1 MGDARHNGHERV
13 VRALE
18 QSANFA
24 AMLEACEELLVL
36 AKPGCPVL
44 RQFWGKI
51 CKGRGW
57 FDAAETGLE
66 AREAFCASLPSE
78 RVFQTKGGK
87 VSPSKWLGLPGTF
100 RRPQASWH
108 TKAYG
113 LTLYCILKGF
123 SSTAGDIINTSCMH
137 KFAEVQPHKPC
148 LELAAVPM
156 PVDAPLPA
164 ASSTDIVPPAAAAPA
179 ALEKQKQAGRDQ
191 AQRLRQKAE
200 NTMHAVARIMAD
212 ESIYEVLSMLSC
224 FCALEVEAHTEGV
237 RTMKSGNAMRRY
249 YASCSQGGYMR
260 ALVATLKQ
268 LENMTEL
275 SKSGFVTEFSDA
287 VRARGK
293 HDAAYVK
300 DQDALASTA
309 FKLCVS
315 LVGERLFSMQS
326 HELVYP
332 YALGG
337 LAADEDAVVLQT
349 TERFRS
355 HWEVWAEAMRV
366 KIPSVARAAERCSL
380 NTPAMRQLARILRKG
395 DYKDVSVAK
404 REGVKLFSGFGQTVI
419 NENANSKV
427 RDAELRQQ
435 SARRLVEWKAWEVPH
450 AKRVL
455 NQFERAEVAPT
466 NVLCGLARVDGTS
479 LFHGSGDPKLEF
491 PSLNFA
497 KLLTGFD
504 GPSPD
509 ALGRRKLGAELAL
522 LLELKRLGKWELMA
536 DAWQAA
542 LAPSHE
548 FVLGRQTS
556 PPRVYFVLKSFDVGL
571 LTWSCKRVG
580 VNGIRLDTDGARWS
594 WVQVFDAGALSI
606 LPTTVMSPLGTF
618 TRGDVPLSALGI
630 FVSHGAPIPLFT
642 WQASRGFANVPEA
655 SLKMLFGAQA
665 IPLPIEAARSENEE
679 LALAVGLSEHFL
691 EDATPEVLENAV
703 RARYALLDQVDVG
716 ATAVLQQLVI
726 DEIIEGVGSLSEKKF
741 CTEYLGKTKQHRHK
755 RSAHMAAV
763 SVILRIFEDH
773 RDKKPPAKKPK
784 PKGSNKVELP
794 KGHAAK
800 YADGRWWASIPGDK
814 AFLIEHGPPVGSVF
828 QDDANG
834 RYRIQYPGQVPRSI
848 SWTSRGQTA
857 AALEALRVWWT
868 WHTDATGAM
877 PPEGLGIACA

>member
-1 MGDARHNGHERV
+1 M
-13 VRALE
+13 
-18 QSANFA
+18 
-24 AMLEACEELLVL
+24 
-36 AKPGCPVL
+36 
-44 RQFWGKI
+44 
-51 CKGRGW
+51 
-57 FDAAETGLE
+57 
-66 AREAFCASLPSE
+66 
-78 RVFQTKGGK
+78 
-87 VSPSKWLGLPGTF
+87 
-100 RRPQASWH
+100 
-108 TKAYG
+108 
-113 LTLYCILKGF
+113 
-123 SSTAGDIINTSCMH
+123 
-137 KFAEVQPHKPC
+137 
-148 LELAAVPM
+148 
-156 PVDAPLPA
+156 
-164 ASSTDIVPPAAAAPA
+164 
-179 ALEKQKQAGRDQ
+179 
-191 AQRLRQKAE
+191 
-200 NTMHAVARIMAD
+200 
-212 ESIYEVLSMLSC
+212 
-224 FCALEVEAHTEGV
+224 
-237 RTMKSGNAMRRY
+237 RT
-249 YASCSQGGYMR
+249 
-260 ALVATLKQ
+260 LVATLKQ
-268 LENMTEL
+268 LGNMTEL
-275 SKSGFVTEFSDA
+275 AGFVTEFSDA

-395 DYKDVSVAK
+395 DYKDVSAAK

-466 NVLCGLARVDGTS
+466 SVLCGLARVDGTS

-548 FVLGRQTS
+548 FVLDRQAS

-580 VNGIRLDTDGARWS
+580 RQRYQARHGWSPMELGSGLRRGRLVHPPDDSDEPPRHNH
-594 WVQVFDAGALSI
+594 AGRC
-606 LPTTVMSPLGTF
+606 SPLGPRHLRVPRRADTVVYVASIARLCQR
-618 TRGDVPLSALGI
+618 TRGLV
-630 FVSHGAPIPLFT
+630 
-642 WQASRGFANVPEA
+642 
-655 SLKMLFGAQA
+655 
-665 IPLPIEAARSENEE
+665 
-679 LALAVGLSEHFL
+679 
-691 EDATPEVLENAV
+691 EDAV
-703 RARYALLDQVDVG
+703 RRASDPVADRGRQERKRRVGPRRGPLGAFPRGRHPRGAR
-716 ATAVLQQLVI
+716 
-726 DEIIEGVGSLSEKKF
+726 E
-741 CTEYLGKTKQHRHK
+741 R
-755 RSAHMAAV
+755 RSRP
-763 SVILRIFEDH
+763 LRAP
-773 RDKKPPAKKPK
+773 R
-784 PKGSNKVELP
+784 
-794 KGHAAK
+794 
-800 YADGRWWASIPGDK
+800 PG
-814 AFLIEHGPPVGSVF
+814 
-828 QDDANG
+828 
-834 RYRIQYPGQVPRSI
+834 
-848 SWTSRGQTA
+848 
-857 AALEALRVWWT
+857 
-868 WHTDATGAM
+868 
-877 PPEGLGIACA
+877 